1 MIPKAKLAGC
11 AAGHKTCLIYQAGK
25 VFLNT
30 ITVGG
35 ESIRAVGCLV
45 VAAFKTLIALAI
57 YNLDGNTNFCWS
69 KDRQKLE
76 ALLIGSC

>member
-1 MIPKAKLAGC
+1 MC
-11 AAGHKTCLIYQAGK
+11 
-25 VFLNT
+25 
-30 ITVGG
+30 GG
-35 ESIRAVGCLV
+35 TQNLSHASSRESFSEHHHGRGRTIRAVGCLV

-76 ALLIGSC
+76 ELLISSC

>member
-1 MIPKAKLAGC
+1 M
-11 AAGHKTCLIYQAGK
+11 HQAGK

-35 ESIRAVGCLV
+35 EPSEQWGGLV
-45 VAAFKTLIALAI
+45 VAAFKTLIDLAI

-76 ALLIGSC
+76 ELLIGSC